1 VSLGGLVKRPG
12 FRNLLIG
19 QGVSAL
25 GDWMGTIAFMA
36 LALQLTGS
44 PTAVG
49 GILTL
54 RLLPA
59 AIGGPLAGRAIKKW
73 DRRRT
78 MMTMDAI
85 RVVLIALVPLVR
97 ALWWIY
103 LWAFLVEV
111 ASLVFLPARDASIPD
126 LVEAEDLSVANGL
139 VLGSSFG
146 TIPLGAGLFAAVAAL
161 PFADLFGRPLALVFW
176 VDACTFIV
184 SLVCISRLTMLSR
197 PVGSSVDGE
206 EEIKFR
212 EAFRIPLV
220 RTVLPAVASV
230 ALGLGALFSL
240 GIVFVQD
247 VLHASDA
254 EFGVLIALFGV
265 GAAAGLG
272 VLWLRRGRDPVVETR
287 LGVAAIGGVIT
298 VFSLASSVWFAFL
311 GATAFGA
318 AAAFALSSGMG
329 ALQSRLEGNARVMAF
344 AVFHVVIRLALG
356 VAAVAAGLAGDL
368 LGDVKWPWVG
378 RLEPSRVVLL
388 SSGLLV
394 LAVSSLVREHASR
407 PVGVAPADAGPASAE
422 PVSIEPDTGQA
433 ESGPPESGQ
442 PDQTQEATA

>member
-1 VSLGGLVKRPG
+1 VRAGGPFKSRG
-12 FRNLLIG
+12 FRYLLIG

-59 AIGGPLAGRAIKKW
+59 AIGGPLATRAVNKW

-78 MMTMDAI
+78 MLTMDLV

-97 ALWWIY
+97 AIWWIY

-111 ASLVFLPARDASIPD
+111 ASIVFLPARDASIPD
-126 LVEAEDLSVANGL
+126 LVDEEDFSLANGL

-176 VDACTFIV
+176 VDAATFLV
-184 SLVCISRLTMLSR
+184 SFACIARLTMLSR
-197 PVGSSVDGE
+197 PAGPLPEAEQV
-206 EEIKFR
+206 KFR

-220 RTVLPAVASV
+220 RTVLPAVGAV

-247 VLHASDA
+247 VLKASDTD
-254 EFGVLIALFGV
+254 FGVLIALFGV
-265 GAAAGLG
+265 GAAIGLG
-272 VLWLRRGRDPVVETR
+272 VLWLRRGRDPISETR
-287 LGVAAIGGVIT
+287 LGVAAIGGVIA
-298 VFSLASSVWFAFL
+298 VFSLASAVWIAFI

-318 AAAFALSSGMG
+318 AAAFTLSSGMG
-329 ALQSRLEGNARVMAF
+329 ALQSRLEGNARVGAF

-356 VAAVAAGLAGDL
+356 VAAIAAGLAGDL

-388 SSGLLV
+388 CSGLLV
-394 LAVSSLVREHASR
+394 VAVSTVVREHAL
-407 PVGVAPADAGPASAE
+407 
-422 PVSIEPDTGQA
+422 
-433 ESGPPESGQ
+433 PESGIRSGEGAGSEADESDEADEAG
-442 PDQTQEATA
+442 PGAEPESTQEATA

>member
-1 VSLGGLVKRPG
+1 VKAGGPFKRRG
-12 FRNLLIG
+12 FRLLLVG

-36 LALQLTGS
+36 LALELTGS

-59 AIGGPLAGRAIKKW
+59 AIGGPLATRAVNKW

-78 MMTMDAI
+78 MMTMDLV
-85 RVVLIALVPLVR
+85 RVALIALVPLVR
-97 ALWWIY
+97 AIWWIY

-111 ASLVFLPARDASIPD
+111 ASIVFLPARDASIPD
-126 LVEAEDLSVANGL
+126 LVDEEDLSLANGL

-176 VDACTFIV
+176 VDAATFVV
-184 SLVCISRLTMLSR
+184 SFACIARLTMLGR
-197 PVGSSVDGE
+197 PSGPVPEAEQV
-206 EEIKFR
+206 KFR

-220 RTVLPAVASV
+220 RTVLPAVGAV

-240 GIVFVQD
+240 GIVFVQN
-247 VLHASDA
+247 VLQASDTD
-254 EFGVLIALFGV
+254 FGVLIALFGV
-265 GAAAGLG
+265 GAAIGLG
-272 VLWLRRGRDPVVETR
+272 VLWLRRGRDPISETR
-287 LGVAAIGGVIT
+287 LGVAAIGGVIA
-298 VFSLASSVWFAFL
+298 VFSLASAVWIAFV

-318 AAAFALSSGMG
+318 AAAFTLSSGMG
-329 ALQSRLEGNARVMAF
+329 ALQSRLVGNARVGAF

-356 VAAVAAGLAGDL
+356 VAAIAAGLAGDL
-368 LGDVKWPWVG
+368 LGDVRWPWVG

-388 SSGLLV
+388 CSGLLV
-394 LAVSSLVREHASR
+394 LAVSTVVREHAL
-407 PVGVAPADAGPASAE
+407 
-422 PVSIEPDTGQA
+422 
-433 ESGPPESGQ
+433 PESGTR
-442 PDQTQEATA
+442 PGEGAGSGADESDEAAEAGPGAEPESTQEATA